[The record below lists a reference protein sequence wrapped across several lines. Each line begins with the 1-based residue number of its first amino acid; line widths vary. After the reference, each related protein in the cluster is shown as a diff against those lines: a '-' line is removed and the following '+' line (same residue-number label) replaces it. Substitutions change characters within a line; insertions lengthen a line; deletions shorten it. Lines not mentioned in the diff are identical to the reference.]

1 MSLEF
6 ILIYSAT
13 VFMASITPG
22 PSMLL
27 ALNHGVKYGAGR
39 TVASALGNVAATSI
53 QASLS
58 MAGLGAILLRSEAA
72 FSTVK
77 YLGAGYL
84 ILMGIRMLF
93 SSTSGPK
100 VETRELPDRK
110 GRGSLFTEAFIV
122 TMGNPKAVL
131 FFTALF
137 PQFVNTRS
145 ATFFQFFTI
154 LSVLLLTTFVCMMIY
169 ASFGHRIARGL
180 QRPRLRKLCNR
191 IVGGSFIGMGIG
203 LATGARPE

>member
-1 MSLEF
+1 MSPEF
-6 ILIYSAT
+6 ILVYSAT
-13 VFMASITPG
+13 VFVASITPG

-27 ALNHGVKYGAGR
+27 ALNHGVKYGARR
-39 TVASALGNVAATSI
+39 TVASALGNVAATAV

-72 FSTVK
+72 FSAIK

-93 SSTSGPK
+93 SSTSGLK
-100 VETRELPDRK
+100 MEVGKSLVEK
-110 GRGSLFTEAFIV
+110 SRGGLFTEAFVV

-137 PQFVNTRS
+137 PQFVNTRAIHSFSSLLSFRCCSLPPLS
-145 ATFFQFFTI
+145 A
-154 LSVLLLTTFVCMMIY
+154 
-169 ASFGHRIARGL
+169 
-180 QRPRLRKLCNR
+180 
-191 IVGGSFIGMGIG
+191 
-203 LATGARPE
+203 